1 MTEKYQIDLMHLQN
15 ELLGD
20 IKNVENKIDAKIK
33 KSNQAFEENKSN
45 VERRLNY
52 LENAYTVLLQ
62 RNQNKTSDNFEEKT
76 KEILSKLDLF
86 KRKTEENYFRLE
98 NKINDLRNDLKD
110 TGYKFDKKFSD
121 SFQIPGLIGTRAPFQ
136 NIREFLEHVNKK
148 LLESLKGKDQQA
160 LDLKKFKEKI
170 NNNISS
176 NKNQFDMLETKIN
189 SKFDLQINDINKKY
203 DERINIIE
211 ERINTMRIENGK
223 YSYDLLAQTN
233 DLSDKFNKIDEV
245 LKKTLDEYNE
255 EFMKYKNTFKKMNE
269 KLVNFEEQYKQFEE
283 KLKLIKEQ
291 FLNNNKQNSNYMN
304 LEHRIKDLE
313 KMFFTMRSENMDSI
327 FDENKNNNSNLDDGQ
342 SKKKESLNYSKDMK
356 VISERNP
363 SKKEGIQLA
372 GENSKEPKINN
383 IIYDSN
389 FFKSRNYINFSDKAY
404 KSKNT
409 FNRIRSGKIF
419 NRFPFISYDKISK
432 NEDIINYLSRNNI
445 MDLNKKKLEPT
456 EKVIRYKEEMDKLNI
471 NHKRFKILGKNRL
484 KESEEFS
491 NTSNHNYKYLD
502 KKIDILGKVM
512 VNTFNKIISKINFP
526 KKNDNKDETIKT
538 LKLKNKVE
546 KKYSLDDSKKNID
559 NLNDTSYD
567 KNRQSKILRNS
578 NSFHLNLDLKI
589 KSRLNQNSELL
600 DKRKA

>member
-33 KSNQAFEENKSN
+33 KSNQAFEDNKSN

-62 RNQNKTSDNFEEKT
+62 RNHSKSNDNFEEKT

-121 SFQIPGLIGTRAPFQ
+121 SFQIPGLIGQRAPFQ

-176 NKNQFDMLETKIN
+176 SKNQFDMLETKIN
-189 SKFDLQINDINKKY
+189 SKFDLQINDINKKN

-233 DLSDKFNKIDEV
+233 DLNDKFNKIDEV

-291 FLNNNKQNSNYMN
+291 FLNNNKQNSNYIN

-356 VISERNP
+356 VISERNT